1 VWQFIAQAGD
11 GRTVELQL
19 TADMVPGSNTTV
31 GADFNYHTSRLSEG
45 RTLDLAAW
53 VLASDSDASGRDT
66 AAAVQKAVALAA
78 KTMPSDSDL
87 AVRLGLLVKEGKW
100 YKSALLPKNFLYAN
114 LWAKVKAEPSLERK
128 IVEAVNDM
136 QSNPVKIAYQ
146 PRSGDDTSFDEVEEV
161 EDSEEG
167 DDKKPKKGKKGKK

>member
-1 VWQFIAQAGD
+1 
-11 GRTVELQL
+11 
-19 TADMVPGSNTTV
+19 
-31 GADFNYHTSRLSEG
+31 
-45 RTLDLAAW
+45 
-53 VLASDSDASGRDT
+53 
-66 AAAVQKAVALAA
+66 
-78 KTMPSDSDL
+78 
-87 AVRLGLLVKEGKW
+87 
-100 YKSALLPKNFLYAN
+100 
-114 LWAKVKAEPSLERK
+114 VKAEPSLERK